1 MYLSCVYC
9 FKLLINSWLIGKV
22 TWSFDFINIDLVAI
36 PDNFKHHISKKS
48 PYLFR
53 SLSTERLSNSLI
65 ENKSCSNRLTFKDI
79 LIFGISTGIGAFF
92 FFLFSVQLLSPIII
106 PNKQTTIANF
116 PNFTEPNLEIMKNKF
131 LIVLTIAILSANIT
145 NAQEQKFHFGLKVA
159 PTIAWMKPDTKD
171 LNKDGSK
178 LGFTYGLMGESNFAS
193 NYALT
198 YGLQVTYRG
207 GILNYESAAFSTRT
221 SYVLKY
227 VELPI
232 GIKMKTNEF
241 NRYRYFGQFG
251 LVPGLNLS
259 AKTNTE
265 KGSITE
271 SNIESKANI
280 TDINMSMMI
289 ALGAEY
295 TISGSTT
302 FLVSL
307 EFNNGF
313 VDVLA
318 KSKDTDPEFKAISN
332 YFAVNLGIMF

>member
-1 MYLSCVYC
+1 
-9 FKLLINSWLIGKV
+9 
-22 TWSFDFINIDLVAI
+22 
-36 PDNFKHHISKKS
+36 
-48 PYLFR
+48 
-53 SLSTERLSNSLI
+53 
-65 ENKSCSNRLTFKDI
+65 
-79 LIFGISTGIGAFF
+79 
-92 FFLFSVQLLSPIII
+92 
-106 PNKQTTIANF
+106 
-116 PNFTEPNLEIMKNKF
+116 MKNKF
-131 LIVLTIAILSANIT
+131 WIVLVIAFLSANIT

-159 PTIAWMKPDTKD
+159 PTVAWMKPDTKG

-178 LGFTYGLMGESNFAS
+178 LGFTYGLMGESNFAP

-207 GILNYESAAFSTRT
+207 GILKVDSLNLRT
-221 SYVLKY
+221 SYSLKY

-259 AKTNTE
+259 AKTATE
-265 KGSITE
+265 KE
-271 SNIESKANI
+271 SNIESKAYI

-289 ALGAEY
+289 AVGTEY

-302 FLVSL
+302 FLASL

-313 VDVLA
+313 VDVLT
-318 KSKDTDPEFKAISN
+318 KNESTDREYKAISN
-332 YFAVNLGIMF
+332 YVALNLGIMF

>member
-1 MYLSCVYC
+1 
-9 FKLLINSWLIGKV
+9 
-22 TWSFDFINIDLVAI
+22 
-36 PDNFKHHISKKS
+36 
-48 PYLFR
+48 
-53 SLSTERLSNSLI
+53 
-65 ENKSCSNRLTFKDI
+65 
-79 LIFGISTGIGAFF
+79 
-92 FFLFSVQLLSPIII
+92 
-106 PNKQTTIANF
+106 
-116 PNFTEPNLEIMKNKF
+116 MKNKF
-131 LIVLTIAILSANIT
+131 LLVLTIAILSANIT

-159 PTIAWMKPDTKD
+159 PTVAWLKPDTKG
-171 LNKDGSK
+171 LSKDGSK
-178 LGFTYGLMGESNFAS
+178 LGFTYGLMGESNFAP

-198 YGLQVTYRG
+198 YGVQVTYRG
-207 GILNYESAAFSTRT
+207 GIVKYDTLAILPRT

-259 AKTNTE
+259 AKAATE
-265 KGSITE
+265 SE
-271 SNIESKANI
+271 SNIEAKAYV

-289 ALGAEY
+289 AVGTEY

-302 FLVSL
+302 FLASL

-313 VDVLA
+313 VDVFT

-332 YFAVNLGIMF
+332 YVALNLGIMF

>member
-1 MYLSCVYC
+1 
-9 FKLLINSWLIGKV
+9 
-22 TWSFDFINIDLVAI
+22 
-36 PDNFKHHISKKS
+36 
-48 PYLFR
+48 
-53 SLSTERLSNSLI
+53 
-65 ENKSCSNRLTFKDI
+65 
-79 LIFGISTGIGAFF
+79 
-92 FFLFSVQLLSPIII
+92 
-106 PNKQTTIANF
+106 
-116 PNFTEPNLEIMKNKF
+116 MKNKF
-131 LIVLTIAILSANIT
+131 WIVLVIAFLSANIT

-159 PTIAWMKPDTKD
+159 PTGAWMKPDTKG

-178 LGFTYGLMGESNFAS
+178 LGFTYGLMGESNFAP

-207 GILNYESAAFSTRT
+207 GILKVDSLNLRT
-221 SYVLKY
+221 SYSLKY

-259 AKTNTE
+259 AKTATE
-265 KGSITE
+265 KE
-271 SNIESKANI
+271 SNIESKAYI

-289 ALGAEY
+289 AVGTEY

-302 FLVSL
+302 FLASL

-313 VDVLA
+313 VDVLT
-318 KSKDTDPEFKAISN
+318 KNESTDREYKAISN
-332 YFAVNLGIMF
+332 YVALNLGIMF

>member
-1 MYLSCVYC
+1 M
-9 FKLLINSWLIGKV
+9 
-22 TWSFDFINIDLVAI
+22 
-36 PDNFKHHISKKS
+36 
-48 PYLFR
+48 
-53 SLSTERLSNSLI
+53 
-65 ENKSCSNRLTFKDI
+65 
-79 LIFGISTGIGAFF
+79 
-92 FFLFSVQLLSPIII
+92 
-106 PNKQTTIANF
+106 
-116 PNFTEPNLEIMKNKF
+116 
-131 LIVLTIAILSANIT
+131 SANIT

-159 PTIAWMKPDTKD
+159 PTVAWLKPDTKG

-178 LGFTYGLMGESNFAS
+178 LGFNYGLVGESNFAP
-193 NYALT
+193 NYSLT

-207 GILNYESAAFSTRT
+207 GILNNDSLPINKRS

-259 AKTNTE
+259 AKASNDA
-265 KGSITE
+265 E
-271 SNIESKANI
+271 SNIDVKDYI

-289 ALGAEY
+289 AVGTEY

-302 FLVSL
+302 FLASL

-313 VDVLA
+313 VDVL
-318 KSKDTDPEFKAISN
+318 SKKNDADPEYKAISN
-332 YFAVNLGIMF
+332 YVALNLGIMF

>member
-1 MYLSCVYC
+1 M
-9 FKLLINSWLIGKV
+9 
-22 TWSFDFINIDLVAI
+22 T
-36 PDNFKHHISKKS
+36 
-48 PYLFR
+48 
-53 SLSTERLSNSLI
+53 
-65 ENKSCSNRLTFKDI
+65 
-79 LIFGISTGIGAFF
+79 
-92 FFLFSVQLLSPIII
+92 
-106 PNKQTTIANF
+106 
-116 PNFTEPNLEIMKNKF
+116 
-131 LIVLTIAILSANIT
+131 AILSANIT

-159 PTIAWMKPDTKD
+159 PTIAWMKPDTKG

-178 LGFTYGLMGESNFAS
+178 LGFTYGLMGESNFS
-193 NYALT
+193 PNYAFT
-198 YGLQVTYRG
+198 YGVQVAYRG
-207 GILNYESAAFSTRT
+207 GILKYDTVSIFPRT
-221 SYVLKY
+221 SFVLKY

-259 AKTNTE
+259 AKSAIE
-265 KGSITE
+265 KE

-280 TDINMSMMI
+280 TDINLSMMI

-302 FLVSL
+302 FLASL

-313 VDVLA
+313 VDVLT

-332 YFAVNLGIMF
+332 YVALNLGIMF

>member
-1 MYLSCVYC
+1 
-9 FKLLINSWLIGKV
+9 
-22 TWSFDFINIDLVAI
+22 
-36 PDNFKHHISKKS
+36 
-48 PYLFR
+48 
-53 SLSTERLSNSLI
+53 
-65 ENKSCSNRLTFKDI
+65 
-79 LIFGISTGIGAFF
+79 
-92 FFLFSVQLLSPIII
+92 
-106 PNKQTTIANF
+106 
-116 PNFTEPNLEIMKNKF
+116 MKNKF
-131 LIVLTIAILSANIT
+131 LLVLVVAILSANIT

-159 PTIAWMKPDTKD
+159 PTIAWMKPDTKG

-178 LGFTYGLMGESNFAS
+178 LGFTYGLMGESNFS
-193 NYALT
+193 PNYAFT
-198 YGLQVTYRG
+198 YGVQVAYRG
-207 GILNYESAAFSTRT
+207 GILNYDSATVFPRT
-221 SYVLKY
+221 SFVLKY

-259 AKTNTE
+259 AKSATE
-265 KGSITE
+265 KE

-289 ALGAEY
+289 AVGAEY

-302 FLVSL
+302 FLASL

-313 VDVLA
+313 VDVLT

-332 YFAVNLGIMF
+332 YVALNLGIMF

>member
-1 MYLSCVYC
+1 
-9 FKLLINSWLIGKV
+9 
-22 TWSFDFINIDLVAI
+22 
-36 PDNFKHHISKKS
+36 
-48 PYLFR
+48 
-53 SLSTERLSNSLI
+53 
-65 ENKSCSNRLTFKDI
+65 
-79 LIFGISTGIGAFF
+79 
-92 FFLFSVQLLSPIII
+92 
-106 PNKQTTIANF
+106 
-116 PNFTEPNLEIMKNKF
+116 
-131 LIVLTIAILSANIT
+131 
-145 NAQEQKFHFGLKVA
+145 
-159 PTIAWMKPDTKD
+159 MKPDTKD
-171 LNKDGSK
+171 LNKYGSK

-332 YFAVNLGIMF
+332 YVALNLGIMF

>member
-1 MYLSCVYC
+1 
-9 FKLLINSWLIGKV
+9 
-22 TWSFDFINIDLVAI
+22 
-36 PDNFKHHISKKS
+36 
-48 PYLFR
+48 
-53 SLSTERLSNSLI
+53 
-65 ENKSCSNRLTFKDI
+65 
-79 LIFGISTGIGAFF
+79 
-92 FFLFSVQLLSPIII
+92 
-106 PNKQTTIANF
+106 
-116 PNFTEPNLEIMKNKF
+116 MKNKF

-265 KGSITE
+265 KGSVTE

-332 YFAVNLGIMF
+332 YVALNLGIMF